1 RAARHP
7 CMVLREQ
14 LLRVLDAL
22 ALQHLGH
29 QRGSRG
35 RDRAAAPLK
44 ADIGDP
50 VALDSE
56 VHGDPVAAER
66 VVAARQMRR
75 MLQGMEIARM
85 PAVIEDDVLI
95 QLAKLVAHR
104 NISRQASTASASRSI
119 SLSSL

>member
-1 RAARHP
+1 
-7 CMVLREQ
+7 MVLREQ

-29 QRGSRG
+29 QRRGRG

-50 VALDSE
+50 VALDRE
-56 VHGDPVAAER
+56 IDRHPVAAER

-75 MLQGMEIARM
+75 MLQWVEIARM

-95 QLAKLVAHR
+95 QLAQFVAHR
-104 NISRQASTASASRSI
+104 NISRQASTASASWSI